1 MVVIETVIAIM
12 KIVKDKKTCIMTQSQ
27 AVMKLAE
34 SDDITWVDAFTGE
47 NIFSIIGAYITID
60 M

>member
-47 NIFSIIGAYITID
+47 NIFSIIGAYIT
-60 M
+60 